1 MIGVLGG
8 MGPQAGI
15 DLASKIVA
23 NTLATCDQDHI
34 PTLLFGDPLI
44 PDRTE
49 FLFGKSNV
57 NPAES
62 MIQAVKHMA
71 AAGASVIGVA
81 CNTAHSPPI
90 FDLFQREIN
99 QALPLVTLYH
109 LIDETMKGIL
119 THFPEVKRVGILSTT
134 ATYKFRLYDDALI
147 QHNLEPIRP
156 LDIESLGNAIFDPY
170 LGIKAC
176 SSPVTES
183 ARHWVEESVDSTIR
197 QGAEAVILGC
207 TELPLALPAA
217 LRAGVPLIDP
227 STFLAR
233 ALIRAVAPDRLTP
246 WRVA

>member
-49 FLFGKSNV
+49 FLFGRSNV
-57 NPAES
+57 NPADS
-62 MIQAVKHMA
+62 MIQAVKNMA
-71 AAGASVIGVA
+71 AAGANVIGVA

-90 FDLFQREIN
+90 FDVFRREIE
-99 QALPLVTLYH
+99 QAYPLVTLFH
-109 LIDETMKGIL
+109 LIDETMLGIL
-119 THFPEVKRVGILSTT
+119 THYPDVKRVGILSTT
-134 ATYKFRLYDDALI
+134 ATYQFRLYDDALVRY
-147 QHNLEPIRP
+147 NLEPIRP
-156 LDIESLGNAIFDPY
+156 QNIESLGKAIFDPL

-176 SSPVTES
+176 SSPVTDE
-183 ARHWVEESVDSTIR
+183 ARQWVEDSVDSAVR
-197 QGAEAVILGC
+197 GGAEAVILGC
-207 TELPLALPAA
+207 TELPLALSAA
-217 LRAGVPLIDP
+217 TRAGVPLIDP